1 MEMTLKYPTS
11 QKLGAWSL
19 ITILMLGMF
28 VSVGILQTTGCT
40 ANQVENNVNAV
51 LSAAQAVLK
60 VAEPNA
66 PWVPQLTA
74 ALTVLQQ
81 AEASWKGGSSI
92 TIVESA
98 LNTVA
103 AVASVIPI
111 TSAYGPLIDILVA
124 AIDMVLSTIQADNPT
139 VKVKATA
146 PAGQFNHHGRV
157 QLKKPG
163 AFQNQAGAIKAQWNA
178 AVKANPAL
186 AAAKLQ

>member
-1 MEMTLKYPTS
+1 MEMAMKYPTS
-11 QKLGAWSL
+11 QKLGAWSM
-19 ITILMLGMF
+19 IMTLMLGMF
-28 VSVGILQTTGCT
+28 VSVGIVQTTGCT
-40 ANQVENNVNAV
+40 TNQIQNNVNAV

-74 ALTVLQQ
+74 AITALQQ

-92 TIVESA
+92 AIVESA

-111 TSAYGPLIDILVA
+111 ASAYGPLIDILVA
-124 AIDMVLSTIQADNPT
+124 AIDLVLNTIQVDNPT
-139 VKVKATA
+139 VTVKAIA
-146 PAGQFNHHGRV
+146 PFGPFNHHGRV

-163 AFQNQAGAIKAQWNA
+163 TFQNQAGAIKAQWNA